1 MIDEALFRDKDEGI
15 HRVRRATLQAQGME
29 PKTEWTIETS
39 DSRIVAPVRAFGSK
53 EEMDMVLAVEGK
65 KVGKLVDSVAQLIER
80 MDWDEHQEF
89 PGGTLQFD
97 WFDIEDLE
105 EGDSE

>member
-1 MIDEALFRDKDEGI
+1 MIDEAPFRDKDEGI
-15 HRVRRATLQAQGME
+15 HRIRRATLQAQGME

-39 DSRIVAPVRAFGSK
+39 DSSIVAPIRAFGSK
-53 EEMDMVLAVEGK
+53 EEEMDMVLAVEGK

-80 MDWDEHQEF
+80 DEHREF

-97 WFDIEDLE
+97 WFGIEEIE
-105 EGDSE
+105 EGDPE

>member
-80 MDWDEHQEF
+80 TDWDERQEF
-89 PGGTLQFD
+89 LGGTLQFD